1 MTQLF
6 ANVELSVTFDT
17 WRNTTN
23 QVIDH
28 VNKSANN
35 DGIASVT
42 ANNLTGRVLTTL
54 KDQVNLS
61 ANVVLSTSPNVTGSG
76 IDFQSNVVF
85 GQTGAIRV
93 PEGTTAQRIGT
104 ANGYFR
110 YNKTTGGYEGYS
122 DSGYVT
128 FVTGTGTFS
137 SADYVS
143 NTYFQ
148 ATYTTADVQSKA
160 ALANTNTYIAT
171 KLDSSAYTTADVQTK
186 AALANT
192 NAYIA
197 TVDKRSLAYAII
209 FGA

>member
-42 ANNLTGRVLTTL
+42 ADNLTGRVLTTL
-54 KDQVNLS
+54 QDQVNLS

-160 ALANTNTYIAT
+160 AL
-171 KLDSSAYTTADVQTK
+171 YTTADVQSK

>member
-6 ANVELSVTFDT
+6 ANVELSVTFDA

-42 ANNLTGRVLTTL
+42 ADNLTGRVLTTL
-54 KDQVNLS
+54 QDQVNLS

-160 ALANTNTYIAT
+160 ALANTNAYIDT
-171 KLDSSAYTTADVQTK
+171 KLDSSAYTTADVQSK
-186 AALANT
+186 AALAN
-192 NAYIA
+192 ILLLMCSQ
-197 TVDKRSLAYAII
+197 RQL
-209 FGA
+209 

>member
-42 ANNLTGRVLTTL
+42 ADNLTGRVLTTL

-93 PEGTTAQRIGT
+93 PEGTTAQR
-104 ANGYFR
+104 
-110 YNKTTGGYEGYS
+110 YS
-122 DSGYVT
+122 
-128 FVTGTGTFS
+128 
-137 SADYVS
+137 
-143 NTYFQ
+143 Q
-148 ATYTTADVQSKA
+148 R
-160 ALANTNTYIAT
+160 L
-171 KLDSSAYTTADVQTK
+171 L
-186 AALANT
+186 
-192 NAYIA
+192 
-197 TVDKRSLAYAII
+197 
-209 FGA
+209 